1 MQTIIAGKKESKE
14 NVIKSKLS
22 NIEKSWAK
30 TASTYN
36 QKRNGV
42 LFSNSV
48 PF

>member
-22 NIEKSWAK
+22 IEKSWAK

>member
-22 NIEKSWAK
+22 MAK